1 MTLANCLN
9 LPCRIFK
16 QFACFSDAFKSSLK
30 KKDSVKY
37 FNKPKPCGIFFR
49 CLNST
54 PLTPVHP
61 PTVLYWL
68 AFHSI
73 FFPCLSICHQ
83 SVGFV
88 TSTYLWVCFP
98 PSNCFVI
105 YKAHTHTKSSSHT
118 QQILMFWAFMTIIL
132 DIKAVHEPKNLF
144 HRITILIHR
153 SQIWTV
159 FFYMTLFSGICQLVS
174 IFTSGITSPDMANS
188 RKGTQQSL

>member
-1 MTLANCLN
+1 MWN
-9 LPCRIFK
+9 
-16 QFACFSDAFKSSLK
+16 
-30 KKDSVKY
+30 
-37 FNKPKPCGIFFR
+37 FFR
-49 CLNST
+49 CLNCT
-54 PLTPVHP
+54 PLLQSTHP
-61 PTVLYWL
+61 PCYFGWHFT
-68 AFHSI
+68 AFCFSVFVHL
-73 FFPCLSICHQ
+73 LSVCGFWHINLF
-83 SVGFV
+83 VGMF
-88 TSTYLWVCFP
+88 S
-98 PSNCFVI
+98 SNCFVI

-132 DIKAVHEPKNLF
+132 DIKAVHEPKNMF

>member
-1 MTLANCLN
+1 MEFFLDALTLPPL
-9 LPCRIFK
+9 LQSTHPPCYIGWHFT
-16 QFACFSDAFKSSLK
+16 AF
-30 KKDSVKY
+30 
-37 FNKPKPCGIFFR
+37 FFR
-49 CLNST
+49 VCPFAIS
-54 PLTPVHP
+54 
-61 PTVLYWL
+61 
-68 AFHSI
+68 
-73 FFPCLSICHQ
+73 
-83 SVGFV
+83 
-88 TSTYLWVCFP
+88 LWVLSHQLICGYVSP

-105 YKAHTHTKSSSHT
+105 YTAHTHTKSSSHT

>member
-1 MTLANCLN
+1 MLSN
-9 LPCRIFK
+9 LLK
-16 QFACFSDAFKSSLK
+16 K

-37 FNKPKPCGIFFR
+37 FNKPRPCGIFFR

-61 PTVLYWL
+61 PTVLFWL
-68 AFHSI
+68 VFHSI

-105 YKAHTHTKSSSHT
+105 YKAHTHTKSFSHT
-118 QQILMFWAFMTIIL
+118 QQILLFGEFMTIIL

-159 FFYMTLFSGICQLVS
+159 FSIWPYFQEFVNLSQFSQVVLHHLIWPIPVKGLNSHFKTKLNSIELV
-174 IFTSGITSPDMANS
+174 IV
-188 RKGTQQSL
+188 RQVL